1 MIIDRL
7 EFADRYVALHP
18 QFGEAF
24 RFLRRY
30 DASTAIPGR
39 HNLAEQADDE
49 SDAPFLIIEKAEGR
63 GQDAARVEYHRRY
76 IDIQFVAEGCERI
89 GWIPTG
95 LCKDPA
101 GNFDAEKDIGF
112 FQDAAQTW
120 LEIPAGCFAI
130 FFPEDGHAPL
140 AGTGSVHKV
149 VVKIPQ
155 SPEQILRDLQ
165 NELAISGE
173 LHPEQTAKIENSIAE
188 VRTAMQDRERASG
201 GLAEQLRELAQEF
214 EVSHPRLTHTV
225 GRVADALAQIGI

>member
-24 RFLRRY
+24 RFLRKY
-30 DASTAIPGR
+30 EPATSVPGR
-39 HNLAEQADDE
+39 HKLAPE
-49 SDAPFLIIEKAEGR
+49 SGEDAGAPFLIIEKAEGR

-76 IDIQFVAEGCERI
+76 IDIQFVAEGCEQI

-95 LCKDPA
+95 HCSSPA
-101 GNFDAEKDIGF
+101 GDFDAEKDIGF
-112 FQDAAQTW
+112 FQDRPQTW
-120 LEIPAGCFAI
+120 LKIPAGCFAI

-140 AGTGSVHKV
+140 AGTDSVHKV
-149 VVKIPQ
+149 VVKVPQ
-155 SPEQILRDLQ
+155 SPEQILLDLQ

-173 LHPEQTAKIENSIAE
+173 LHPQQSARIEQSIAE
-188 VRTAMQDRERASG
+188 VRSAMENRENSPG
-201 GLAEQLRELAQEF
+201 GLAEQLRELAREF